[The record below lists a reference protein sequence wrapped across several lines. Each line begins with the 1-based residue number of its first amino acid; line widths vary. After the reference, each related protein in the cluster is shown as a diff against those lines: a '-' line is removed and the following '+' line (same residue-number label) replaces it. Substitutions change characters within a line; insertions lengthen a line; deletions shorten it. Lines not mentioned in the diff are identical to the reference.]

1 MSVLMRKDVLSRRS
15 FKLQTLQIQIFEGFI
30 LLCRAHW
37 IRTIAPLAPYA
48 MFQTPHAAK
57 TDILLERNKCY
68 DPNSCK
74 DHYCLIITPESAH
87 VIILIV
93 IRQTDKHPNYGY
105 PIY

>member
-1 MSVLMRKDVLSRRS
+1 MPSLVKNPKLEAMIYLSL
-15 FKLQTLQIQIFEGFI
+15 FPG
-30 LLCRAHW
+30 
-37 IRTIAPLAPYA
+37 PLAPYA

-57 TDILLERNKCY
+57 TDMLSERNKCY